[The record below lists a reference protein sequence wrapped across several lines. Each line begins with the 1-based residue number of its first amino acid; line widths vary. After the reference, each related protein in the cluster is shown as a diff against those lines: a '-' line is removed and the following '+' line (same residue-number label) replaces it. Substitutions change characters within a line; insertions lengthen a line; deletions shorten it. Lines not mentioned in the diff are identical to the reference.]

1 MKQKPQASI
10 TARVKREFPDHRIDT
25 AFPICLPVYQLRLKV
40 TVLVEHRLSTPAR
53 FVLQLVD
60 LGVSTPSD
68 ICSYLGLSEI
78 HVFNVAAELIG
89 SGLVVQRTDLGIKTT
104 ERGKQIL
111 SHNGRSMRPQN
122 RHPRVPYDPLTR
134 RIVDIEI
141 DSLIDKTTVRK
152 HGLYVTPTRP
162 RRPTLNQVELQGVQR
177 YCSAYPQRRDNFEIL
192 DISAIKDVKL
202 RYRQDIL
209 LFRLLRPDFVKP
221 TFAAYSAQQ
230 QYLEDESA
238 ALQRL
243 ADAGVDLVPEEFV
256 ATHTMPAMNAASV
269 SREELDLITDIERI
283 NREIDEADADLE
295 EAKADY
301 ETAEDEQA
309 REAFEPIVREKES
322 ISTDRRHVAAT
333 REKELSEQSGGQ
345 IRLIKTEEHRELLL
359 RAIREATSELTL
371 VSAWITPRAFDNQV
385 CTMLASA
392 IRRGV
397 TVRIGWG
404 LGTTRRGGERERNSA
419 GGRTALEQLENLV
432 PQEELH
438 RLVVRRAETH
448 EKYIICDDLFCA
460 WGSFNWLS
468 YRGERDEGY
477 RRESSFYTERTE
489 DIAMWQNN
497 SATFLTVREQPTI

>member
-1 MKQKPQASI
+1 MNQRSHISI
-10 TARVKREFPDHRIDT
+10 ARIKREFPDHRIDT
-25 AFPICLPVYQLRLKV
+25 AFPICLPVYELRLRV
-40 TVLVEHRLSTPAR
+40 TVLVEHRLSTAAR
-53 FVLQLVD
+53 FVLQLID
-60 LGVSTPSD
+60 LDVSTPSE
-68 ICSYLGLSEI
+68 ICLYLGLSEAQ
-78 HVFNVAAELIG
+78 VLNVATELIS
-89 SGLVVQRTDLGIKTT
+89 SGLIVQRTDLGIRTT
-104 ERGKQIL
+104 EHGRLIL
-111 SHNGRSMRPQN
+111 SQNGRSMRPQN

-152 HGLYVTPTRP
+152 YGLYVAPTRP
-162 RRPTLNQVELQGVQR
+162 RRPPLNQVKLQGVQR
-177 YCSAYPQRRDNFEIL
+177 YCSAYPQRRDNSEIL

-202 RYRQDIL
+202 KYRQDIL
-209 LFRLLRPDFVKP
+209 LFRLLRTGSVKP

-230 QYLEDESA
+230 QYLKDESA
-238 ALQRL
+238 TLQRL

-269 SREELDLITDIERI
+269 SKEELDLMTYIDRI
-283 NREIDEADADLE
+283 NREVDEADAELE
-295 EAKADY
+295 EAKANH

-322 ISTDRRHVAAT
+322 RSADRRHEAAT
-333 REKELSEQSGGQ
+333 REKELSEQTEGQ
-345 IRLIKTEEHRELLL
+345 IRLIKTEEHRKLLL
-359 RAIREATSELTL
+359 RAIRETTSELTL
-371 VSAWITPRAFDNQV
+371 VSAWVTSRAFDNQV

-392 IRRGV
+392 IHRGV

-404 LGTTRRGGERERNSA
+404 LGTTRRGGERERNSI
-419 GGRTALEQLENLV
+419 GGRVALAQLEKIV
-432 PQEELH
+432 PQNERH
-438 RLVVRRAETH
+438 RLVVKRAETH

-489 DIAMWQNN
+489 DIAMWKKNA
-497 SATFLTVREQPTI
+497 ATFFGGS